1 MAEIKTRKSSDSFAA
16 FVSSEK
22 STCSR
27 QAQAKALARTSPW
40 LTTEW
45 VNGNV
50 NFDSHFKD
58 YEIESPAVALQE
70 AVGGVVKWVMDSII
84 TEFGS
89 AASATHGTRGCGC
102 VH

>member
-1 MAEIKTRKSSDSFAA
+1 MAEIKPQKSSDSFSTL
-16 FVSSEK
+16 VEK

-27 QAQAKALARTSPW
+27 QALAHTYPW

-58 YEIESPAVALQE
+58 YEIENPAVALQE
-70 AVGGVVKWVMDSII
+70 ALGGVVKWVLDGIM

-89 AASATHGTRGCGC
+89 AVTHGTRDCGC